1 MNEELNMNNYIK
13 VNTEFFNTG
22 LDPLQILILSLIESY
37 ARDNKE
43 FYHTNEQLSKMF
55 NVSLTYV
62 KSSLNDLEKKN
73 YIKRDTKTV
82 KDYNTLK
89 FSKRRTIS
97 LVHLPVEKKFEF
109 SF

>member
-1 MNEELNMNNYIK
+1 MNNYIK
-13 VNTEFFNTG
+13 VNTEFFNTS
-22 LDPLQILILSLIESY
+22 LDPLAILILALIESY

-43 FYHTNEQLSKMF
+43 FYHTNEQISKMF

-62 KSSLNDLEKKN
+62 KSTLNDLEKKN

-82 KDYNTLK
+82 RDLETLK

>member
-1 MNEELNMNNYIK
+1 MNAYIK
-13 VNTEFFNTG
+13 VNTEFFNTN
-22 LDPLQILILSLIESY
+22 LDPLSILILALIESY

-43 FYHTNEQLSKMF
+43 FYQTNEQLSKMF
-55 NVSLTYV
+55 NVSMTYV
-62 KSSLNDLEKKN
+62 KNTLNELEKKN
-73 YIKRDTKTV
+73 YIKRATKTV
-82 KDYNTLK
+82 RDLDTMK